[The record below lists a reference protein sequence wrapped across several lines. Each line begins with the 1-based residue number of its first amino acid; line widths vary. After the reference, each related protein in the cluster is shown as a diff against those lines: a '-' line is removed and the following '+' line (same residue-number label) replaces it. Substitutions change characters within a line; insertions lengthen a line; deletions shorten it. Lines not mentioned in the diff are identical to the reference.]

1 MFLDICRARAIFDK
15 KAPFVA
21 PAVEQV
27 PQLYSPLASSIASQW
42 YSAIAE

>member
-1 MFLDICRARAIFDK
+1 
-15 KAPFVA
+15 VA

-27 PQLYSPLASSIASQW
+27 PQLYSPAASSIASQW